1 MSIRNLSNHSCSI
14 IHLYAIDLV
23 TTVKGTQQQVF
34 SRKQANKPKDRLK
47 GQAGKQTKKNRTH
60 EVKYQGQ
67 RAGILMRELGA
78 CVHILGSINCC
89 MGMEQQ

>member
-47 GQAGKQTKKNRTH
+47 GQNAWS
-60 EVKYQGQ
+60 EVPGAEGRYPDE
-67 RAGILMRELGA
+67 GIRSMCAHIGINQLLHGDGIAIEMLMSKRR
-78 CVHILGSINCC
+78 
-89 MGMEQQ
+89 